1 MSEKRWGIFF
11 LILVLVLYGALA
23 LGGSARKSVTVDE
36 LGHLP
41 SGLLY
46 LETGDA
52 RFASLNP
59 PLVNLISAMPVWGA
73 VPEHTL
79 VKFEASEDPFSFW
92 ENGYRFMEENQSSY
106 RALIE
111 RARIAPIALVALMG
125 ILVFY
130 WTRRLVAD
138 SDRIAGLLAAG
149 LVLLSPNVIAQAR
162 LVGTD
167 TGTAFF
173 IVLAFLA
180 FRRFL
185 ERPQWGSV
193 LLAGFAL
200 GAAQLTKFYALL
212 LYPTFFFVV
221 AFWGWAS
228 REAEAIASSKRRA
241 QWWGLLAIGV
251 TSLLVLNVGYLGM
264 EWGQSLSGLSLQSSL
279 MKDWA
284 SGALGNIP
292 LPLPAA
298 YIRAF
303 DGQWVEVGSSMPSVL
318 WGERFQGGRWDY
330 FLGLLMMKTPIPV
343 MIVFVIAILGLL
355 KKAPLP
361 KRESMFLLS
370 YPLLLIVFLSWGDR
384 RQIGLRALMSATPL
398 MAVWMSAMLAHT
410 LPRRWLIPSVSIL
423 VIGLGVISTWAYPDH
438 LAYFNTWVGGSQNG
452 YRYVSDAN
460 LDIGQ
465 DLIALSE
472 YLREANEDR
481 VQLLYYGSV
490 DPGLYGIDY
499 VVPDPANLDPGLLAV
514 SVSLYHHRY
523 PTYDHGQLRMVGP
536 VRIPIEP
543 IASIGGSI
551 HLFRLGRLEENTL
564 QGEHPN
570 P

>member
-1 MSEKRWGIFF
+1 MNEKRWGSFF
-11 LILVLVLYGALA
+11 LILVLALYGALA

-46 LETGDA
+46 LETGDS
-52 RFASLNP
+52 RFATLNP
-59 PLVNLISAMPVWGA
+59 PLVNVISALPVWGA
-73 VPEHTL
+73 VPEETL
-79 VKFEASEDPFSFW
+79 AKFEASDDPFSFW
-92 ENGYRFMEENQSSY
+92 GNGYRFMEETQSSY
-106 RALIE
+106 RALME
-111 RARIAPIALVALMG
+111 RARIAPIALVALLG

-130 WTRRLVAD
+130 WTRRLVPD

-173 IVLAFLA
+173 IAVAFLA

-185 ERPQWGSV
+185 ERPQWGSA
-193 LLAGFAL
+193 LLAGLAL

-212 LYPTFFFVV
+212 LYPTFFFIMV
-221 AFWGWAS
+221 FWSWAS
-228 REAEAIASSKRRA
+228 RETEAIASSKRRA

-251 TSLLVLNVGYLGM
+251 MSLLVLNAGYLGM
-264 EWGQSLSGLSLQSSL
+264 EWGQSLSALSLQSPA

-284 SGALGNIP
+284 SGALGHIP

-303 DGQWVEVGSSMPSVL
+303 DGQWVEVGSTMPSVI

-330 FLGLLMMKTPIPV
+330 FIGLLMMKTPIPI
-343 MIVFVIAILGLL
+343 MIIFFVSIFGLM
-355 KKAPLP
+355 KKVPLP
-361 KRESMFLLS
+361 RRESLFLLP
-370 YPLLLIVFLSWGDR
+370 YPLLLFLLLSWGDR
-384 RQIGLRALMSATPL
+384 RQLGLRALMSATPL
-398 MAVWMSAMLAHT
+398 MAVWMSAMLAYT
-410 LPRRWLIPSVSIL
+410 LPRRWLMPSVSIL
-423 VIGLGVISTWAYPDH
+423 IIWLGVVSTWAYPDH
-438 LAYFNTWVGGSQNG
+438 LAYFNAWVGGSQNG

-465 DLIALSE
+465 DLLALSE
-472 YLREANEDR
+472 YLQEADEDR
-481 VQLLYYGSV
+481 VQLLYFGSV

-499 VVPDPANLDPGLLAV
+499 VVPDPTRLDPGLLAV

-523 PTYDHGQLRMVGP
+523 PTYDHGELKMVGP
-536 VRIPIEP
+536 VRIPMDP
-543 IASIGGSI
+543 VASIGGSI
-551 HLFRLGRLEENTL
+551 HLFRVKDSSDPADASNSLRD
-564 QGEHPN
+564 
-570 P
+570 